1 MPAADPIR
9 SSSTTL
15 VDDIAFTL
23 CLSTFPVS
31 FVLLSTLA

>member
-1 MPAADPIR
+1 MPTADPAR
-9 SSSTTL
+9 TSATTL

-31 FVLLSTLA
+31 LVLFSVLA